1 MKRYEF
7 LGYPVDSLT
16 TDEALMTID
25 RYIEEH
31 KPHRITPINAS
42 KLCRVDSDSRLA
54 NIIKKSD
61 MVIPE
66 YAVIW
71 GANQLKIKLAEHI
84 GGIMLMR
91 SILEKAPFKNYKI
104 YFLGA
109 KEEVVTEMVKRL
121 KREHRDLNI
130 TGYHHG
136 YFTSENDREII
147 EDIRSKC
154 PDILLV
160 AMGTPKQ
167 EVWIDDHFEELNV
180 PVVMGVGGSFDVFA
194 GLTKETPDYLRCG
207 FEWLYR
213 LAQDPKRLWK
223 RYITTNPKFVWKVL
237 KAKWGLNGSG
247 KVAL

>member
-1 MKRYEF
+1 
-7 LGYPVDSLT
+7 
-16 TDEALMTID
+16 
-25 RYIEEH
+25 
-31 KPHRITPINAS
+31 
-42 KLCRVDSDSRLA
+42 
-54 NIIKKSD
+54 
-61 MVIPE
+61 
-66 YAVIW
+66 
-71 GANQLKIKLAEHI
+71 
-84 GGIMLMR
+84 MLMR

-180 PVVMGVGGSFDVFA
+180 PVVM
-194 GLTKETPDYLRCG
+194 
-207 FEWLYR
+207 
-213 LAQDPKRLWK
+213 
-223 RYITTNPKFVWKVL
+223 
-237 KAKWGLNGSG
+237 
-247 KVAL
+247 